1 MPRQDREAGESEA
14 EGGGDMRKPKAFDS
28 WPPAKQEEWRV
39 KDRASQKAYRQTPKY
54 KAYKQTPE
62 YKAYQKAYHESPE
75 RKAYKK
81 AYQQSPECKA
91 KKKAYHE
98 SPEYKAY
105 KKAYRQTPQYKAC
118 NKARQQTPERK
129 AYKQTPEY
137 KAGRKL
143 YNKEYRQ
150 RIREDEAAN
159 LFFAM
164 MKATEE
170 ISAINTQP
178 NQTNDNDTNEPTSKD

>member
-1 MPRQDREAGESEA
+1 
-14 EGGGDMRKPKAFDS
+14 MRKPKAFDS

-62 YKAYQKAYHESPE
+62 YKAYQKA
-75 RKAYKK
+75 
-81 AYQQSPECKA
+81 
-91 KKKAYHE
+91 
-98 SPEYKAY
+98 
-105 KKAYRQTPQYKAC
+105 RQ
-118 NKARQQTPERK
+118 
-129 AYKQTPEY
+129 
-137 KAGRKL
+137 
-143 YNKEYRQ
+143 Q